1 MAKIVMLPCKLRED
15 RLVPE
20 KDAEAV
26 SFTELEVLSRFRL
39 DGRKAQDQNILR
51 MLVPA
56 AYIGLVSSRKTG
68 SPVRF
73 YVRNHDLSGDISWV
87 IASDASFPSR
97 LLEVWLVESATW
109 ESRMIEGRV

>member
-1 MAKIVMLPCKLRED
+1 MAKIVMLPCRLRED

-20 KDAEAV
+20 KGSEAV

-39 DGRKAQDQNILR
+39 DGRKSADQNILR

-56 AYIGLVSSRKTG
+56 SYIGLVSSRKTG
-68 SPVRF
+68 EPVRF
-73 YVRNHDLSGDISWV
+73 YVRNNDLYGDISWV
-87 IASDASFPSR
+87 LKGDPSFPGR